1 MLGWRLRWHGRLVG
15 DVTDSQPK
23 FPTGDA
29 WVVFGDNKV
38 GYVLEWRLRWRGEEV
53 GDVTDSQ
60 PKFPTGDAW
69 AVFGDKKRDHNLS
82 SLSVNMLIDDVV
94 TMLQMFFCCVSLTDK
109 H

>member
-1 MLGWRLRWHGRLVG
+1 MNEWTNAICCGFKSWPLMWQMSLAWLVRANEEVG

-53 GDVTDSQ
+53 GDVVDS
-60 PKFPTGDAW
+60 PPRFPTGDAW
-69 AVFGDKKRDHNLS
+69 VVIGDNRLWATCRNGG
-82 SLSVNMLIDDVV
+82 
-94 TMLQMFFCCVSLTDK
+94 
-109 H
+109 